1 MGKSRRNRAGAS
13 QRRDPIAKPVKPPS
27 DPELAALRETSILP
41 VVNSLKNADPKSRT
55 AAATAVSN
63 LIHDSRCR
71 KLLLREHIV
80 HTVLTQTLTDAAPES
95 RAAGWGIL
103 RVIAEHEEPDFC
115 VHLYR
120 SDVLTA
126 VEHAVK
132 SVGGALASSS
142 SSSSS
147 AHPGPAQLPLKAER
161 ALVVSVAASLV
172 ALLTALAEATDEA
185 LQAIS
190 ASRAITD
197 FLFRLVACGSRAG
210 PDAAAAAAAG
220 LSNLRGDALA
230 CLMILTEDNQPL
242 ARSVVSD
249 PERYQAL
256 LEVKD
261 EATGDGVL
269 ACATLHNV
277 FAALGSLGDAP
288 HVPGADDSSLIPTLA
303 KVVARVQAGQGAAD
317 QSGGGGGSGG
327 GWSSA
332 VEQQQLALE
341 TLASIGTALLHAD
354 ASSATPAGE
363 SETAEPKADEDMG
376 DADGE
381 APAAS
386 DDDASDA
393 EDDDEDDD
401 DGMDQDE
408 LDADMD
414 MVTGADDPRDDGNLD
429 DMPVLKALLQT
440 ALPELLRIA
449 TFQPADD
456 DSLRLQAHALSA
468 LNNIAWS
475 VSLVD
480 FSDDLNGGIQK
491 AWLPVGHALWARV
504 IAPTLASDT
513 ADISLATTVTSLA
526 WAVSRTLG
534 GQLPAPLEAADP
546 PHRKFISLYQA
557 TRQLPEDTAAAA
569 AAAADP
575 FQRLGVKCVGVLG
588 QLAMH
593 PAPAPRNR
601 EIGAFL
607 MALLA
612 GLPDTPA
619 PDAVEALM
627 QVYDVYGDEQLPCD
641 RDVFWR
647 DGFLDRLEAA
657 APRVRAMVK
666 GVDGKTQPELK
677 ARAAEALLNLERF
690 VAYKKKNRPREDGS

>member
-491 AWLPVGHALWARV
+491 AWLPVGHALWAR
-504 IAPTLASDT
+504 
-513 ADISLATTVTSLA
+513 
-526 WAVSRTLG
+526 
-534 GQLPAPLEAADP
+534 
-546 PHRKFISLYQA
+546 FISLYQA